1 MSSQE
6 YLSKASKKNSIARW
20 LPALGFL
27 LVLALGAVSFV
38 LSEPVHQAVYSA
50 MFEEQELMRG
60 IGPGS
65 PDSFMQ
71 PTGQYGVAFVI
82 FIVLLLF
89 MGVLYT
95 LFAPKPKYR
104 VHETALKKER
114 TQNEQERRREKL
126 RKQKINKQMAA
137 ERERQIQEA
146 EKANKN
152 KRR

>member
-6 YLSKASKKNSIARW
+6 YISKASKKNSIARW

-27 LVLALGAVSFV
+27 LVLALGAVSYV
-38 LSEPVHQAVYSA
+38 ISEPVHEAVYSA

-60 IGPGS
+60 IGRGS
-65 PDSFMQ
+65 PSSFMQ

-82 FIVLLLF
+82 FIVLLLLV
-89 MGVLYT
+89 GILYAI
-95 LFAPKPKYR
+95 FAPKPKIR
-104 VHETALKKER
+104 VHESELKKER
-114 TQNEQERRREKL
+114 IQNEQDRRREKL

-137 ERERQIQEA
+137 ERERQIKQDEQA
-146 EKANKN
+146 LKN